1 MYFVIQCNTAGG
13 GFMQTISLRVE
24 KKDKELFQKISKQEN
39 LTLSNWIRET
49 LMNAIEDKYD
59 IELANE
65 YLENKDKMKFYTQDE
80 VKEILGL

>member
-1 MYFVIQCNTAGG
+1 
-13 GFMQTISLRVE
+13 MQTISLRVE
-24 KKDKELFQKISKQEN
+24 GKDKELFQKISKQEN

>member
-1 MYFVIQCNTAGG
+1 M
-13 GFMQTISLRVE
+13 RVE
-24 KKDKELFQKISKQEN
+24 GKDKELFQKISKQEN